1 MTLPHSKPIPPAPIY
16 PPLSQS
22 DYLKALQEGRDRRLR
37 ELKQTFGFFSYSVYE
52 NDATGEIVVMRT
64 GRPTKTVSDVA
75 GLEGYAKELGIHR
88 R

>member
-1 MTLPHSKPIPPAPIY
+1 MNLPHSKPIPPAPIH

-22 DYLKALQEGRDRRLR
+22 DYLEALQEGRDRKLR
-37 ELKQTFGFFSYSVYE
+37 DLKKAFRFFSYTVYE
-52 NDATGEIVVMRT
+52 NDATGEIVVMRN

-75 GLEGYAKELGIHR
+75 GLEGYAKEIDILR

>member
-1 MTLPHSKPIPPAPIY
+1 MTLPHSKPIPPAPIH

-22 DYLKALQEGRDRRLR
+22 DYLAALQEGRDLKLR
-37 ELKQTFGFFSYSVYE
+37 ELKQAFGFFSYTVYE

-64 GRPTKTVSDVA
+64 GRPTKTVSDAA
-75 GLEGYAKELGIHR
+75 GLESYAKELGILR

>member
-1 MTLPHSKPIPPAPIY
+1 MTLPHSKPIPPAPIH

-22 DYLKALQEGRDRRLR
+22 DYLEALQEGRDRKLR

-52 NDATGEIVVMRT
+52 NDAAGEIVVMRT

-75 GLEGYAKELGIHR
+75 ALEGYAKELGILR